1 MEVEVGKIIE
11 GRVTGITKFGAFV
24 QLANG
29 KTGLVHISEVALT
42 YVKDIN
48 EHLKVN
54 DVVKVKV
61 ISIDEKGKVSLS
73 IKKVLEEEKQQNA
86 HRPEEIDFS
95 RKNNFDEMTFEE
107 KMKLFMQD
115 SDEKMSDL
123 RRNIDSKR
131 GGGSYR
137 RSSSANVL

>member
-24 QLANG
+24 QFANG

-54 DVVKVKV
+54 DTVKAKVV
-61 ISIDEKGKVSLS
+61 SIDEKGKVSLS
-73 IKKVLEEEKQQNA
+73 IKKVLEEEKQQYK

-95 RKNNFDEMTFEE
+95 RKNNFNEMTFEE

-123 RRNIDSKR
+123 RRSIDSKR
-131 GGGSYR
+131 GGGYR